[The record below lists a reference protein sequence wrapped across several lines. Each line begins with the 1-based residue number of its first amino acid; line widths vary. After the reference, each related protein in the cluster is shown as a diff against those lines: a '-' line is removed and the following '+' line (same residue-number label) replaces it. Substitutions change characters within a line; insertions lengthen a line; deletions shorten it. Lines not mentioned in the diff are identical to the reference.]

1 MVEHRTED
9 EKIKIA
15 VLRAAFQ
22 AIKKMTDADDPE
34 SYRSDGREGC
44 LDTVFAKAVWAL
56 EQIASWGTFTEDEIT
71 MNDKTD
77 TLPSKTSAYADNL
90 RSAITRIDN
99 RSSWGGPMGPDRDV
113 LIALLMELQTTPSET
128 PQPASK
134 ERTEG
139 PLWTPTTVVERMF
152 RECGLSL
159 ADTFTL
165 DIKLLEGLLYDS
177 LLWRRER
184 MAHRANAHETP
195 ASLTRTS
202 KTNVGSNQCHCR
214 ACIGDHAGYGACTL
228 PEPSA
233 IPCWAVNP
241 PTWHQLSLTN
251 NCAHCEI
258 ERLHGLLSKDS
269 TATLM
274 PIESLLVEW
283 WGSEMDDAEL
293 FNRAVRL
300 SEPLAKA
307 MSKGMMELL
316 HRAAQ
321 ETPADSKL
329 SSDESKITLE
339 DGKYVFFKDTEGLVY
354 CHRYG
359 KPWREFLGDK
369 AVSAL
374 FDYALNLKQG
384 ESRQYVLKPLCT
396 CHGTAHETASAS
408 GYTPNPTCPIHG
420 SIGNE

>member
-1 MVEHRTED
+1 MTESITSNGRTED

-34 SYRSDGREGC
+34 SYRSDDREGC

-77 TLPSKTSAYADNL
+77 TLPSNEDHVA
-90 RSAITRIDN
+90 
-99 RSSWGGPMGPDRDV
+99 
-113 LIALLMELQTTPSET
+113 ELQAA
-128 PQPASK
+128 ASK
-134 ERTEG
+134 WVTEKNK
-139 PLWTPTTVVERMF
+139 WHKRYF
-152 RECGLSL
+152 QSL
-159 ADTFTL
+159 
-165 DIKLLEGLLYDS
+165 
-177 LLWRRER
+177 
-184 MAHRANAHETP
+184 RAAQETP

-258 ERLHGLLSKDS
+258 ERLRGLLSKDS

-354 CHRYG
+354 CHRYD

-384 ESRQYVLKPLCT
+384 EPRQYVLKPLCT